1 MSNKIQTKSKAA
13 IRERAIRDDLVGGL
27 LKKGARETCGWGFSI
42 AVVVKRPEEGGA
54 RSKDLL
60 DKIMRQGV

>member
-42 AVVVKRPEEGGA
+42 AVVVKRPE
-54 RSKDLL
+54 
-60 DKIMRQGV
+60 